1 MNHLNYIYSL
11 DINECKER
19 YTGCH
24 QGCKNTPGS
33 YVCTC
38 YDGFT
43 RDESGKNC
51 TGKSK
56 IVIYCHLSGK
66 FMTEFT

>member
-1 MNHLNYIYSL
+1 MNVKKDIQVVIKDAKIHLEVMCVY
-11 DINECKER
+11 
-19 YTGCH
+19 
-24 QGCKNTPGS
+24 
-33 YVCTC
+33 TC

-43 RDESGKNC
+43 RDESGNNC